1 MWPNSFGET
10 VGDVEV
16 KALVNTMHQSF
27 TEVEDETP
35 ADTLRV
41 VEPKVLADTLSDR
54 VAEVKAVKVDEILS
68 AAKGA
73 SRG

>member
-1 MWPNSFGET
+1 MWPNSVGET

-16 KALVNTMHQSF
+16 KALVNTMHQRF

-35 ADTLRV
+35 GDTLRD
-41 VEPKVLADTLSDR
+41 VEPEALAATLADR
-54 VAEVKAVKVDEILS
+54 VAEVKAEKVDETVS
-68 AAKGA
+68 ARKGA

>member
-35 ADTLRV
+35 GDTLHD
-41 VEPKVLADTLSDR
+41 VEPKALADTLNDR
-54 VAEVKAVKVDEILS
+54 VAELKAEKVDETLS
-68 AAKGA
+68 PGKGA